1 MIGSGLSNGSL
12 DPKNPVMIKKAS
24 TRKDPRLKGI
34 TGSPEN
40 PFIGWLKPDK
50 RLIKLWG
57 MTANTK
63 KDSKTASAPP
73 II

>member
-1 MIGSGLSNGSL
+1 MGRGLSKGSL
-12 DPKNPVMIKKAS
+12 DPKNPVMTKKAS

-34 TGSPEN
+34 TGSPEI

-50 RLIKLWG
+50 RFIKPWG
-57 MTANTK
+57 MTANTI